1 MSSHRLTTP
10 QLEQTVREKMKQK
23 EKLMKNL
30 DKELQPFREEL
41 EARKAQKNITTYQ
54 GLSIALLLLVVILA
68 HFVMRPKPGTAIQ

>member
-1 MSSHRLTTP
+1 
-10 QLEQTVREKMKQK
+10 
-23 EKLMKNL
+23 MKNL

-68 HFVMRPKPGTAIQ
+68 YLIMRPKPGSAIE

>member
-1 MSSHRLTTP
+1 
-10 QLEQTVREKMKQK
+10 
-23 EKLMKNL
+23 MKNL

-68 HFVMRPKPGTAIQ
+68 YLIMRPTTGSAIE

>member
-1 MSSHRLTTP
+1 
-10 QLEQTVREKMKQK
+10 
-23 EKLMKNL
+23 MKNL

-68 HFVMRPKPGTAIQ
+68 YLIMRPKTGSAIE

>member
-1 MSSHRLTTP
+1 MTTP
-10 QLEQTVREKMKQK
+10 QLEQTVREKTKQK

-30 DKELQPFREEL
+30 DKELEPFREEL

-68 HFVMRPKPGTAIQ
+68 YLIMRPKTGSAIE

>member
-1 MSSHRLTTP
+1 M
-10 QLEQTVREKMKQK
+10 REKMKQK

-30 DKELQPFREEL
+30 DKELEPFREEL

-68 HFVMRPKPGTAIQ
+68 YLIMRPKTGSAIE

>member
-1 MSSHRLTTP
+1 M
-10 QLEQTVREKMKQK
+10 REKTKQK

-30 DKELQPFREEL
+30 DKELEPFREEL

-68 HFVMRPKPGTAIQ
+68 YLIMRPKTGSAIE